1 MVALAI
7 LLVGALVVV
16 VLWSWLTRDARLEA
30 GEGPLGLRSASEI
43 VSARE
48 ALEAEDLAQLL
59 ELSNARRR
67 SRGEPERTLE
77 DVELGLARERR
88 RPSA

>member
-7 LLVGALVVV
+7 LVVGALTAV
-16 VLWSWLTRDARLEA
+16 VLWSWLTRDARPGA
-30 GEGPLGLRSASEI
+30 RSDPLGLRSAGEI

-48 ALEAEDLAQLL
+48 ALETEDLVQLL
-59 ELSNARRR
+59 EASNARRR

-77 DVELGLARERR
+77 DVELALARERR
-88 RPSA
+88 RPLA